1 MTTMPLHPRIVEV
14 IDALTDAQ
22 RLMQE
27 TLDHIPAAQRE
38 APALPDTW
46 SIAQIVEH
54 LLMVE
59 DGSGRLISK
68 LLAQT
73 ADTIESDDSTLAH
86 SLDRFQVSN
95 PVRRIVAP
103 PMVTPA
109 AQLSLEQA
117 RTGQAV
123 ARERVMAAYRQAS
136 GRALAT
142 VEAPHPV
149 LGPLNGYQW
158 GWFLAQHQRRHVVQM
173 HAVLAALTT
182 A

>member
-1 MTTMPLHPRIVEV
+1 MTTLPLHPRIAEV
-14 IDALTDAQ
+14 IDALTHAQ
-22 RLMQE
+22 RLMQD
-27 TLDHIPAAQRE
+27 TLDTIPAAHRDV
-38 APALPDTW
+38 PARPDTW

-54 LLMVE
+54 LLLVE

-73 ADTIESDDSTLAH
+73 VGTTESDDRSLAH
-86 SLDRFQVSN
+86 SLDAFQVWN

-103 PMVTPA
+103 AMVTPA
-109 AQLSLEQA
+109 AQRSFEEA
-117 RTGQAV
+117 RTAQAV
-123 ARERVMAAYRQAS
+123 ARERVIAVYRQAS

-142 VEAPHPV
+142 VQAPHPV

-158 GWFLAQHQRRHVVQM
+158 GWFLAQHQRRHLVQM
-173 HAVLAALTT
+173 HAVLAALAT